1 MGWAD
6 YAASILGATPG
17 ASNPQGS
24 AIDYESHPAARTLG
38 GSDRDLLSCPMP
50 FVESQQEA
58 TQEQVHEEGL
68 HHQLTV
74 GQMTMVA
81 VGGSIGTG
89 LLLGSAAALEIAGP
103 SVILSYVVATFIA
116 YTVAMALGELASV
129 HPAAG
134 SFGVYGELY
143 LNQYLGF
150 LCRAAYWASI
160 AFSIGAELVASATY
174 MTYWL
179 PALPGEIWVVVFSA
193 LLLLVNLRS
202 VGSFGRFEFWFSMI
216 KFATIVA
223 FILAGAALLL
233 SGRVAQQYT
242 AHGGFLPKGPI
253 APLLAV
259 FWAIYAFGGVEM
271 LAVTTGES
279 RSAKDIPRAAR
290 LTFFLLAGLYLG
302 AIIILVGVMPWN
314 HAGVSESPFVS
325 VLRLAKVPAA
335 AFFMNF
341 VVLTAALSGAN
352 AKLYV
357 ASRLLFSMGR
367 TGWAPVSVG
376 KLNASGSPRLALLVS
391 SYGIVT
397 ALIIEN
403 WAPKQAF
410 LYIMGAA
417 FSGLILSW
425 VVSLAAHV
433 SFRWRLTPEQVAA
446 LPIRSPFGLWGSILG
461 FVLVSAAVLQTLL
474 SSRINEV
481 GGLVFFVVLTVAY
494 IFLKSNRRTM

>member
-1 MGWAD
+1 MP
-6 YAASILGATPG
+6 LVPVAT
-17 ASNPQGS
+17 
-24 AIDYESHPAARTLG
+24 AIPEDSH
-38 GSDRDLLSCPMP
+38 
-50 FVESQQEA
+50 E
-58 TQEQVHEEGL
+58 HGL
-68 HHQLTV
+68 HHQLTA

-89 LLLGSAAALEIAGP
+89 LLLGSAAALEISGP
-103 SVILSYVVATFIA
+103 SVILSYLVAAFIA
-116 YTVAMALGELASV
+116 YTVAMALGELAST

-150 LCRAAYWASI
+150 LCRAGYWASI

-174 MTYWL
+174 MTYWF
-179 PALPGEIWVVVFSA
+179 PTVPGEVWVIVFA
-193 LLLLVNLRS
+193 AILLLINFSS
-202 VGSFGRFEFWFSMI
+202 VGAFGRFEFWFAMI

-223 FILAGAALLL
+223 FILAGAALMF
-233 SGRVAQQYT
+233 SGRVAPQYT
-242 AHGGFLPKGPI
+242 AQGGFFPKGPI
-253 APLLAV
+253 APLFAV
-259 FWAIYAFGGVEM
+259 FLAIYAFGGVEM

-279 RSAKDIPRAAR
+279 RSAKEIPRAAR

-325 VLRLAKVPAA
+325 VLRLAKIPAA

-367 TGWAPVSVG
+367 TGWAPARLG
-376 KLNASGSPRLALLVS
+376 QLNASGSPRMALLVS
-391 SYGIVT
+391 SYGVVT

-417 FSGLILSW
+417 FTGLIFSW
-425 VVSLAAHV
+425 IVSLAAHI
-433 SFRWRLTPEQVAA
+433 SFRRSLTPAQVSA
-446 LPIRSPFGLWGSILG
+446 LPMRSPLGIWGSMLG
-461 FVLVSAAVLQTLL
+461 FVLVSIAVVHTIFSARVNAVGAAAFFGSLTL
-474 SSRINEV
+474 
-481 GGLVFFVVLTVAY
+481 AY
-494 IFLKSNRRTM
+494 LWLKRGHRHF

>member
-1 MGWAD
+1 MPLAL
-6 YAASILGATPG
+6 AAAE
-17 ASNPQGS
+17 
-24 AIDYESHPAARTLG
+24 D
-38 GSDRDLLSCPMP
+38 
-50 FVESQQEA
+50 VK
-58 TQEQVHEEGL
+58 EQGL
-68 HHQLTV
+68 HHQLTA

-81 VGGSIGTG
+81 VGGSVGTG
-89 LLLGSAAALEIAGP
+89 LLLGSAAALEVAGP
-103 SVILSYVVATFIA
+103 GVIISYIIAAFIA
-116 YTVAMALGELASV
+116 YTVAMALGELASM

-134 SFGVYGELY
+134 SFAVYGELY

-150 LCRAAYWASI
+150 LCRAAYWAAI

-174 MTYWL
+174 MGYWL
-179 PALPGEIWVVVFSA
+179 PAVPGELWVIVFAA
-193 LLLLVNLRS
+193 LLLLVNLRN

-223 FILAGAALLL
+223 FILAGAALLFG
-233 SGRVAQQYT
+233 GRVAPQYT
-242 AHGGFLPKGPI
+242 AQGGFLPKGPI

-279 RSAKDIPRAAR
+279 RSSKDIPRATR
-290 LTFFLLAGLYLG
+290 LTFFLLAGIYLG
-302 AIIILVGVMPWN
+302 AITILVGVMPWN
-314 HAGVSESPFVS
+314 HTGVAESPFVS
-325 VLRLAKVPAA
+325 VLRLAKIPAA
-335 AFFMNF
+335 AYFMNF

-367 TGWAPVSVG
+367 TGWAPAAVG

-391 SYGIVT
+391 SYGIIT

-417 FSGLILSW
+417 FSGLIFSW
-425 VVSLAAHV
+425 IVSLAAHV
-433 SFRWRLTPEQVAA
+433 SFRRRLTPEQVAT
-446 LPIRSPFGLWGSILG
+446 LPMRSPLGIWGSIIG
-461 FVLVSAAVLQTLL
+461 FVLVSVAVLHTLF
-474 SSRINEV
+474 STRVNEI
-481 GGLVFFVVLTVAY
+481 GGLVFFAVLTVAY
-494 IFLKSNRRTM
+494 VLLKHKRAA

>member
-1 MGWAD
+1 M
-6 YAASILGATPG
+6 PVV
-17 ASNPQGS
+17 PS
-24 AIDYESHPAARTLG
+24 APEVA
-38 GSDRDLLSCPMP
+38 
-50 FVESQQEA
+50 
-58 TQEQVHEEGL
+58 QEQVHEQGL

-81 VGGSIGTG
+81 VSGSIGTG

-103 SVILSYVVATFIA
+103 SVIVSYVVAAFIA
-116 YTVAMALGELASV
+116 YTVAMALGELASM

-134 SFGVYGELY
+134 SFAIYGELY

-179 PALPGEIWVVVFSA
+179 PAVPGEIWVIVFSA

-223 FILAGAALLL
+223 FILAGTALML
-233 SGRVAQQYT
+233 SGRMVPQYT
-242 AHGGFLPKGPI
+242 AQGGFLPKGPI

-259 FWAIYAFGGVEM
+259 FLAIYAFGGVEM

-279 RSAKDIPRAAR
+279 RSAQEIPRASR
-290 LTFFLLAGLYLG
+290 LTFFMLASLYLG
-302 AIIILVGVMPWN
+302 AITVLAGVMPWN
-314 HAGVSESPFVS
+314 HAGVAESPFVS
-325 VLRLAKVPAA
+325 VLRLARIPAA
-335 AFFMNF
+335 AYVMNF

-367 TGWAPVSVG
+367 SGWAPARLG
-376 KLNASGSPRLALLVS
+376 KLNAAGSPRLALLVS
-391 SYGIVT
+391 SYGIVS
-397 ALIIEN
+397 ALIIEY
-403 WAPKQAF
+403 WAPQQAF

-433 SFRWRLTPEQVAA
+433 NFRRGLTPQQVDA
-446 LPIRSPFGLWGSILG
+446 LPMRSPLGMGGSMLG
-461 FVLVSAAVLQTLL
+461 FVLVSAAILQTLRQ
-474 SSRINEV
+474 SRTNLV
-481 GGLVFFVVLTVAY
+481 SGLVFLLGLTVAY
-494 IFLKSNRRTM
+494 FLLKRHRQSSS

>member
-1 MGWAD
+1 MPLVERSEAEPVKT
-6 YAASILGATPG
+6 AP
-17 ASNPQGS
+17 
-24 AIDYESHPAARTLG
+24 AIH
-38 GSDRDLLSCPMP
+38 
-50 FVESQQEA
+50 
-58 TQEQVHEEGL
+58 EQGL

-103 SVILSYVVATFIA
+103 SVILSYVVAAFIA
-116 YTVAMALGELASV
+116 YTVAMALGELASM

-143 LNQYLGF
+143 LNEYWGF
-150 LCRAAYWASI
+150 LCRAGYWASI

-174 MTYWL
+174 MSLWR
-179 PALPGEIWVVVFSA
+179 PSVPGMVWVILFSA
-193 LLLLVNLRS
+193 LLLVVNLGS
-202 VGSFGRFEFWFSMI
+202 VNSFGRFEFWFAMI
-216 KFATIVA
+216 KFATIIGFIVA
-223 FILAGAALLL
+223 GALLL
-233 SGRVAQQYT
+233 ASGRVAPQFT
-242 AHGGFLPKGPI
+242 AQGGFFPKGPI

-259 FWAIYAFGGVEM
+259 FLAIYAFGGVEM

-279 RSAKDIPRAAR
+279 RSSKDVARAAR

-325 VLRLAKVPAA
+325 VLRLAKIPAA
-335 AFFMNF
+335 AAFMNF

-367 TGWAPVSVG
+367 TGWAPARLG
-376 KLNASGSPRLALLVS
+376 QLNAAGSPRLALLVS
-391 SYGIVT
+391 SYGIVG
-397 ALIIEN
+397 ALIFEK
-403 WAPKQAF
+403 WAPKEAF

-417 FSGLILSW
+417 FCGLIMSW
-425 VVSLAAHV
+425 VISLAAHI
-433 SFRWRLTPEQVAA
+433 SFRWRLTPERIAA
-446 LPIRSPFGLWGSILG
+446 LPMHSPMGIWGSILG
-461 FVLVSAAVLQTLL
+461 FVLVSIAVAHTVV
-474 SSRINEV
+474 SSRVNEL
-481 GGLVFFVVLTVAY
+481 GALIFFVGLTLAY
-494 IFLKSNRRTM
+494 FFIKRRRTAS

>member
-1 MGWAD
+1 MPLT
-6 YAASILGATPG
+6 SSTPEVVRE
-17 ASNPQGS
+17 Q
-24 AIDYESHPAARTLG
+24 
-38 GSDRDLLSCPMP
+38 
-50 FVESQQEA
+50 
-58 TQEQVHEEGL
+58 TQEQGL
-68 HHQLTV
+68 HHQLTA

-89 LLLGSAAALEIAGP
+89 LLLGSAPALEMAGP
-103 SVILSYVVATFIA
+103 SIILSYLVAAFLA

-143 LNQYLGF
+143 LNPYLGF

-160 AFSIGAELVASATY
+160 AFSIGAELTASATY
-174 MTYWL
+174 MAYWF
-179 PALPGEIWVVVFSA
+179 PVVPGEGWVILFSA

-202 VGSFGRFEFWFSMI
+202 VASYGRFEFWFSMI
-216 KFATIVA
+216 KLATIVA
-223 FILAGAALLL
+223 FILAGAALLF
-233 SGRVAQQYT
+233 SGRVARQYT
-242 AHGGFLPKGPI
+242 AHGGFFPKGPM

-259 FWAIYAFGGVEM
+259 FWAIYAFGGIEM

-279 RSAKDIPRAAR
+279 RSSKDIPRAVH

-302 AIIILVGVMPWN
+302 AITVLAGVMPWS
-314 HAGVSESPFVS
+314 HTGVAESPFVS

-335 AFFMNF
+335 AYFMNF

-367 TGWAPVSVG
+367 SGWAPASMG
-376 KLNASGSPRLALLVS
+376 TLSASGSPRLAVLVS

-403 WAPKQAF
+403 WAGNEAF
-410 LYIMGAA
+410 VYIMGAA
-417 FSGLILSW
+417 FSGLFLCW
-425 VVSLAAHV
+425 VISLAAHV
-433 SFRWRLTPEQVAA
+433 SFRRRLSSQQVAA
-446 LPIRSPFGLWGSILG
+446 LPLRSPLGMWGSILG
-461 FVLVSAAVLQTLL
+461 FVLASTFILETLR
-474 SSRINEV
+474 SSRINQL
-481 GGLVFFVVLTVAY
+481 GALVLFTGLTVAY
-494 IFLKSNRRTM
+494 FVLKRHRAPH

>member
-1 MGWAD
+1 
-6 YAASILGATPG
+6 
-17 ASNPQGS
+17 
-24 AIDYESHPAARTLG
+24 
-38 GSDRDLLSCPMP
+38 
-50 FVESQQEA
+50 
-58 TQEQVHEEGL
+58 
-68 HHQLTV
+68 
-74 GQMTMVA
+74 MTMVA

-103 SVILSYVVATFIA
+103 SVILSYIVAAFIA
-116 YTVAMALGELASV
+116 YTVAMALGELASM

-134 SFGVYGELY
+134 SFAIYGELY

-179 PALPGEIWVVVFSA
+179 PGVPGEIWVVVFSA

-202 VGSFGRFEFWFSMI
+202 VSSFGRFEFWFAMI

-223 FILAGAALLL
+223 FILAGAALLA
-233 SGRVAQQYT
+233 SGHVSQQYT

-259 FWAIYAFGGVEM
+259 FLAIYAFGGVEM

-279 RSAKDIPRAAR
+279 RSAEDIPRAAR

-314 HAGVSESPFVS
+314 HAGVTESPFVS
-325 VLRLAKVPAA
+325 VLRLAKIPAA

-367 TGWAPVSVG
+367 TGWAPASMG

-391 SYGIVT
+391 SYGVVT

-403 WAPKQAF
+403 WAPRQAF

-425 VVSLAAHV
+425 VVSLAAHI
-433 SFRWRLTPEQVAA
+433 SFRWRLTREQVAA
-446 LPIRSPFGLWGSILG
+446 LPMRSPLGVCGSIAG
-461 FVLVSAAVLQTLL
+461 FVLVSAAVLQTLR
-474 SSRINEV
+474 SSRINEL
-481 GGLVFFVVLTVAY
+481 GGLIFFGLLTVAY
-494 IFLKSNRRTM
+494 IVLKRSRQAS

>member
-1 MGWAD
+1 MRQPPTSEL
-6 YAASILGATPG
+6 AS
-17 ASNPQGS
+17 
-24 AIDYESHPAARTLG
+24 
-38 GSDRDLLSCPMP
+38 
-50 FVESQQEA
+50 
-58 TQEQVHEEGL
+58 EQAHEQGL

-89 LLLGSAAALEIAGP
+89 LLLGSAAALEMAGP
-103 SVILSYVVATFIA
+103 SVILSYVVAAFIT
-116 YTVAMALGELASV
+116 YTVSMALGELSSM

-134 SFGVYGELY
+134 SFGLYGELY

-150 LCRAAYWASI
+150 LCRAAYWAAI
-160 AFSIGAELVASATY
+160 AFSIGAELTASAAY
-174 MTYWL
+174 MAYWL
-179 PALPGEIWVVVFSA
+179 PAVRGEVWVILFSA
-193 LLLLVNLRS
+193 VLLLVNLRS
-202 VGSFGRFEFWFSMI
+202 VHAFGRFEFWFSMI
-216 KFATIVA
+216 KFSTIVA

-233 SGRVAQQYT
+233 GGRVAPQYT
-242 AHGGFLPKGPI
+242 VHGGFLPKGPI

-279 RSAKDIPRAAR
+279 RSSKDIPRAAR
-290 LTFFLLAGLYLG
+290 LTFFLLAGVYLG
-302 AIIILVGVMPWN
+302 AIAVLVGVMPWN

-335 AFFMNF
+335 AYFMNF

-367 TGWAPVSVG
+367 TGWAPARLG
-376 KLNASGSPRLALLVS
+376 KLNHSGSPRLALLVS

-417 FSGLILSW
+417 FSGLIFSW

-433 SFRWRLTPEQVAA
+433 SFRWRLTAQQVAA
-446 LPIRSPFGLWGSILG
+446 LPMRSPLGMWGSMIG
-461 FVLVSAAVLQTLL
+461 FVLASATVLHTLF
-474 SSRINEV
+474 STRINEI
-481 GGLVFFVVLTVAY
+481 GGFVFFAALTVSY
-494 IFLKSNRRTM
+494 FLLKRRRGSRSQ

>member
-1 MGWAD
+1 
-6 YAASILGATPG
+6 
-17 ASNPQGS
+17 
-24 AIDYESHPAARTLG
+24 
-38 GSDRDLLSCPMP
+38 MP

-116 YTVAMALGELASV
+116 YTVAMALGELASL

-193 LLLLVNLRS
+193 VLLLVNLRS

-302 AIIILVGVMPWN
+302 AIIVLVGVMPWN

-367 TGWAPVSVG
+367 TGWAPASVG

>member
-1 MGWAD
+1 M
-6 YAASILGATPG
+6 
-17 ASNPQGS
+17 PQS
-24 AIDYESHPAARTLG
+24 
-38 GSDRDLLSCPMP
+38 SDL
-50 FVESQQEA
+50 
-58 TQEQVHEEGL
+58 VHEQGL
-68 HHQLTV
+68 HHQLSI

-89 LLLGSAAALEIAGP
+89 LLLGSAAALEVAGP
-103 SVILSYVVATFIA
+103 SVILSYLVAAFIA

-143 LNQYLGF
+143 LNPYLGF
-150 LCRAAYWASI
+150 LCRAGYWASI
-160 AFSIGAELVASATY
+160 AFSIGAELTASATY
-174 MTYWL
+174 MSYWL
-179 PALPGEIWVVVFSA
+179 PDVPGVFWVFVFSA
-193 LLLLVNLRS
+193 LLVLVNLRS
-202 VGSFGRFEFWFSMI
+202 VLAFGRFEFWFAMI
-216 KFATIVA
+216 KFSTIVV
-223 FILAGAALLL
+223 FILAGTALLVT
-233 SGRVAQQYT
+233 GRVAPQYT
-242 AHGGFLPKGPI
+242 AQGGFFPKGPA

-259 FWAIYAFGGVEM
+259 FFAIYAFGGVEM

-290 LTFFLLAGLYLG
+290 LTFFLLAGLYLA
-302 AIIILVGVMPWN
+302 AIIVLVGVMPWN

-335 AFFMNF
+335 AYLMNF

-367 TGWAPVSVG
+367 TGWAPASLG

-397 ALIIEN
+397 ALLIEH
-403 WAPKQAF
+403 WAAQQAF

-425 VVSLAAHV
+425 VISLAAHI
-433 SFRWRLTPEQVAA
+433 SFRRGLTPQQVAS
-446 LPIRSPFGLWGSILG
+446 LPMRSPLGMWGSVLGCIL
-461 FVLVSAAVLQTLL
+461 ATIAVLHTLFAT
-474 SSRINEV
+474 RINAI
-481 GGLVFFVVLTVAY
+481 GGLVFFAALTGAY
-494 IFLKSNRRTM
+494 IAIKRRRAT

>member
-1 MGWAD
+1 M
-6 YAASILGATPG
+6 S
-17 ASNPQGS
+17 S
-24 AIDYESHPAARTLG
+24 APPVQDSTEENIH
-38 GSDRDLLSCPMP
+38 
-50 FVESQQEA
+50 
-58 TQEQVHEEGL
+58 EQGL
-68 HHQLTV
+68 HHQLTA

-89 LLLGSAAALEIAGP
+89 LLLGSAPALEMAGP
-103 SVILSYVVATFIA
+103 SIILSYVVAAFIA

-143 LNQYLGF
+143 LNRYLGF
-150 LCRAAYWASI
+150 LCRAAYWAAM

-179 PALPGEIWVVVFSA
+179 PVIPGEVWVIAFSA

-223 FILAGAALLL
+223 FIVAGAALLA
-233 SGRVAQQYT
+233 SGHVAQQYT

-253 APLLAV
+253 APLLGV

-279 RSAKDIPRAAR
+279 GSAKDIPRAAR

-302 AIIILVGVMPWN
+302 AIMVLAGVMPWN

-357 ASRLLFSMGR
+357 SSRLLFSMGR
-367 TGWAPVSVG
+367 TGWAPASVG
-376 KLNASGSPRLALLVS
+376 KLNAAGSPRVALLVS

-403 WAPKQAF
+403 LAPKNAL
-410 LYIMGAA
+410 LYIMGPA
-417 FSGLILSW
+417 FAGLIFSW
-425 VVSLAAHV
+425 VVSLAAHIR
-433 SFRWRLTPEQVAA
+433 FRRRLTPGQLVA
-446 LPIRSPFGLWGSILG
+446 LPMRSPLGAWGSILG
-461 FVLVSAAVLQTLL
+461 FVMVSLAIIQTLFA
-474 SSRINEV
+474 SRINLL
-481 GGLVFFVVLTVAY
+481 GGLVFFLGLTLAY
-494 IFLKSNRRTM
+494 LLLKRRRPGM

>member
-1 MGWAD
+1 MP
-6 YAASILGATPG
+6 LATP
-17 ASNPQGS
+17 NPEIVQDK
-24 AIDYESHPAARTLG
+24 IH
-38 GSDRDLLSCPMP
+38 
-50 FVESQQEA
+50 
-58 TQEQVHEEGL
+58 EQGL

-103 SVILSYVVATFIA
+103 SVIVSYILAAFIA
-116 YTVAMALGELASV
+116 YTVAMALGELASR

-134 SFGVYGELY
+134 SFGVYGEIY
-143 LNQYLGF
+143 LSPYLGF
-150 LCRAAYWASI
+150 LCRAGYWAAI
-160 AFSIGAELVASATY
+160 AFSVGAELVASATY

-179 PALPGEIWVVVFSA
+179 PAVPGEVWVVLFSL

-202 VGSFGRFEFWFSMI
+202 VGSFGRFEFWFAMI

-223 FILAGAALLL
+223 FILAGAALLV
-233 SGRVAQQYT
+233 SGHVAPQYT

-259 FWAIYAFGGVEM
+259 FLAIYAFGGVEM

-279 RSAKDIPRAAR
+279 RSPKDIPRAAR

-314 HAGVSESPFVS
+314 HAGVTESPFVS
-325 VLRLAKVPAA
+325 VLRLARIPAA

-367 TGWAPVSVG
+367 TGWAPARLG
-376 KLNASGSPRLALLVS
+376 QLNASGSPRLALLVS

-425 VVSLAAHV
+425 VISLAAHV

-446 LPIRSPFGLWGSILG
+446 LPMRSPLGSWGSMLG
-461 FVLVSAAVLQTLL
+461 FVMVSAAVLQTLF
-474 SSRINEV
+474 SSRINQI
-481 GGLVFFVVLTVAY
+481 GGLVFFVVLTIAY
-494 IFLKSNRRTM
+494 LLLKRHKSPT

>member
-1 MGWAD
+1 M
-6 YAASILGATPG
+6 
-17 ASNPQGS
+17 
-24 AIDYESHPAARTLG
+24 PAAR
-38 GSDRDLLSCPMP
+38 SS
-50 FVESQQEA
+50 VEIAPEKSP
-58 TQEQVHEEGL
+58 EQGL
-68 HHQLTV
+68 HHQLTA

-103 SVILSYVVATFIA
+103 SVILSYVVAAFIA

-179 PALPGEIWVVVFSA
+179 PSVPGVIWVLVFSV

-216 KFATIVA
+216 KFATIVV
-223 FILAGAALLL
+223 FILAGAALLT
-233 SGRVAQQYT
+233 SGRVAAQYT
-242 AHGGFLPKGPI
+242 AQGGFFPKGPI

-259 FWAIYAFGGVEM
+259 FLAIYAFGGVEM

-279 RSAKDIPRAAR
+279 RSPKDIPRAAK

-302 AIIILVGVMPWN
+302 AIIVLVGVMPWN

-325 VLRLAKVPAA
+325 VLRLAKIPAA
-335 AFFMNF
+335 AYFMNF

-367 TGWAPVSVG
+367 SGWAPARLG
-376 KLNASGSPRLALLVS
+376 RLNASGSPRLALLVS

-403 WAPKQAF
+403 WAPKEAF

-433 SFRWRLTPEQVAA
+433 SCRSRLTKEQVAA
-446 LPIRSPFGLWGSILG
+446 LPMRSPLGMWGSMLG
-461 FVLVSAAVLQTLL
+461 FVLVSGAILQTLR
-474 SSRINEV
+474 SSRINAW
-481 GGLVFFVVLTVAY
+481 GGIGFLGALTIVY
-494 IFLKSNRRTM
+494 FFLKPANLQRGSKTSS